1 MIGDSLS
8 PLKDACYT
16 ALTGNSGFMALLT
29 GFFDDQAPTSQ
40 PFNYVVMGAC
50 TQLPQNT
57 MGKGGRECTI
67 TFDIFTQGNA
77 LGSQAALTIADTLF
91 RALIQQP
98 LTMVTTPA
106 QTCTYI
112 DFDNYSDQMEDG
124 AIPVY
129 HGMARILFRTQ
140 ET

>member
-16 ALTGNSGFMALLT
+16 ALTGTSGFMALLT

-50 TQLPQNT
+50 TQLAQNT

-67 TFDIFTQGNA
+67 IFDIFTQGNT
-77 LGSQAALTIADTLF
+77 LGSQAGMAISDTLY

-98 LTMVTTPA
+98 LPLVTTPA
-106 QTCTYI
+106 QACTYI
-112 DFDNYSDQMEDG
+112 DFDNYSDQMEGD

-140 ET
+140 EV